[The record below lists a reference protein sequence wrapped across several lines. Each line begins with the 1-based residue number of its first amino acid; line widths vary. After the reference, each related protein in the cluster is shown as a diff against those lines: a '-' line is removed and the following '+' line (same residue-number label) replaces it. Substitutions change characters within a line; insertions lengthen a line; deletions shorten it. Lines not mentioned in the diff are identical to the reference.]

1 MQRRTNEGGQCGF
14 DKKVETQKNE
24 VPISKIKTV
33 AFVTFATVDGDLN
46 EPLIESAS
54 VLACMAVF
62 LPPFF
67 QT

>member
-1 MQRRTNEGGQCGF
+1 
-14 DKKVETQKNE
+14 
-24 VPISKIKTV
+24 
-33 AFVTFATVDGDLN
+33 VTFATVDGDLN

-67 QT
+67 SNVTVF